1 MSLRSLNIPVI
12 DFVGK
17 RKFAMIFSAV
27 LLVLSITSIGFQG
40 LKFGIDFTGGTLIE
54 LGYENTADL
63 EDIRS
68 KLSEGDFK
76 GTNVQYFGSDT
87 EVLIQLEPQEVSSAK
102 LSSSIIRML
111 GDGIDIRRVEFVGP
125 KVGEELTNDGGL
137 AMLYAL
143 IGILIYVAFR
153 FEYRFAL
160 GSIAALVHDVII
172 TLGIFSILQI
182 EFDLTVLAAIL
193 AVIGYSLNDTI
204 VVFDRIRENFLSTRQ
219 VEVEPIINEAL
230 NQTLSRTLMTSLTTL
245 LVLLALFYLGGEVIH
260 SFAGALLI
268 GVIVGTYSSIYV
280 ASSMILALGISKEDM
295 LPSEKEKKEIQ
306 VEAEPIINE
315 ALNQTLS
322 RTLMTSLTTLL
333 VLLALFYLGGEVIHS
348 FAGALLIGVIVG
360 TYSSIYVASSMILAL
375 GISKEDMLPSEKE
388 KKEIDA
394 RP

>member
-27 LLVLSITSIGFQG
+27 LLVLSIASISFQG

-54 LGYENTADL
+54 LGYEKTADL
-63 EDIRS
+63 EDIRL

-111 GDGIDIRRVEFVGP
+111 GDGIDVRRVEFVGP

-219 VEVEPIINEAL
+219 VEAEPIINEAL
-230 NQTLSRTLMTSLTTL
+230 NQTLARTLMTSLTTL

-268 GVIVGTYSSIYV
+268 GVII
-280 ASSMILALGISKEDM
+280 
-295 LPSEKEKKEIQ
+295 
-306 VEAEPIINE
+306 
-315 ALNQTLS
+315 
-322 RTLMTSLTTLL
+322 
-333 VLLALFYLGGEVIHS
+333 
-348 FAGALLIGVIVG
+348 G

>member
-27 LLVLSITSIGFQG
+27 LLVLSIASISFQG

-54 LGYENTADL
+54 LGYEKTADL
-63 EDIRS
+63 EDIRL

-111 GDGIDIRRVEFVGP
+111 GDGIDVRRVEFVGP

-172 TLGIFSILQI
+172 TLGIFSVLQI

-204 VVFDRIRENFLSTRQ
+204 VVFDRIRENFLSTR
-219 VEVEPIINEAL
+219 
-230 NQTLSRTLMTSLTTL
+230 
-245 LVLLALFYLGGEVIH
+245 
-260 SFAGALLI
+260 
-268 GVIVGTYSSIYV
+268 
-280 ASSMILALGISKEDM
+280 
-295 LPSEKEKKEIQ
+295 Q

-348 FAGALLIGVIVG
+348 FAGALLIGVIIG

>member
-17 RKFAMIFSAV
+17 RKFAMIFSAI
-27 LLVLSITSIGFQG
+27 LLIASIASISFQG

-54 LGYENTADL
+54 LGYEKTADL
-63 EDIRS
+63 EDIRL

-111 GDGIDIRRVEFVGP
+111 GDGIDVRRVEFVGP

-295 LPSEKEKKEIQ
+295 LPSEKEKKEI
-306 VEAEPIINE
+306 
-315 ALNQTLS
+315 
-322 RTLMTSLTTLL
+322 
-333 VLLALFYLGGEVIHS
+333 
-348 FAGALLIGVIVG
+348 
-360 TYSSIYVASSMILAL
+360 
-375 GISKEDMLPSEKE
+375 
-388 KKEIDA
+388 DA

>member
-1 MSLRSLNIPVI
+1 MSLKSLNIPVI

-17 RKFAMIFSAV
+17 RKYAMIFSAI
-27 LLVLSITSIGFQG
+27 LLIASIASIGFQG

-54 LGYENTADL
+54 LGYKKTADL
-63 EDIRS
+63 EGIRS
-68 KLSEGDFK
+68 KLASADFK

-87 EVLIQLEPQEVSSAK
+87 EVLIQLEPQAASSAQI
-102 LSSSIIRML
+102 SSSIIRML
-111 GDGIDIRRVEFVGP
+111 GDGIDVRRVEFVGP

-160 GSIAALVHDVII
+160 GSIAALIHDVII
-172 TLGIFSILQI
+172 TLGVFSLLQI

-204 VVFDRIRENFLSTRQ
+204 VVFDRIRENFLATRLL
-219 VEVEPIINEAL
+219 EPEPIINEAL

-245 LVLLALFYLGGEVIH
+245 LVLFALFYLGGEVIH

-268 GVIVGTYSSIYV
+268 GVVIGTYSSIYV
-280 ASSMILALGISKEDM
+280 ASTTILAMGISKED
-295 LPSEKEKKEIQ
+295 L
-306 VEAEPIINE
+306 
-315 ALNQTLS
+315 
-322 RTLMTSLTTLL
+322 
-333 VLLALFYLGGEVIHS
+333 
-348 FAGALLIGVIVG
+348 
-360 TYSSIYVASSMILAL
+360 
-375 GISKEDMLPSEKE
+375 LPSEKE